1 MIPAWRNSDGRGIGA
16 TDSFQD
22 ELAGQPSPKQSPEDG
37 AAGTHK
43 NHISPRRRCRDKEDK
58 ERGLD
63 SPQSRGNGGGH
74 GATLGHIRI
83 GRQETQATPTEGQG
97 TPLADEPDNDRLNR
111 NGQLAGQQN
120 PRKSHEADG
129 GGSDGWETEGQPP
142 EAVPD

>member
-1 MIPAWRNSDGRGIGA
+1 MIPAWRNGDGRGVRA
-16 TDSFQD
+16 TNSFQD
-22 ELAGQPSPKQSPEDG
+22 ELAGQASSEQRTEDG
-37 AAGTHK
+37 AAGTRE
-43 NHISPRRRCRDKEDK
+43 NHISPRRRGGDEEDK

-120 PRKSHEADG
+120 PRKSH
-129 GGSDGWETEGQPP
+129 
-142 EAVPD
+142 